1 MAPKPKKAST
11 SYSPKPMGL
20 YEQGQTSRAA
30 AKKQAEKV
38 TAKRLKATKY
48 APAPMTAKQKETFRR
63 AAEKKQALRNLK
75 KDPILKG
82 AKAVLKTAGN
92 PVGAG
97 IKAAGAAAKRAKTVG
112 REARDVV
119 TAVGTAVSGRN
130 VGYGGGKFAK
140 KDLKTQIKEVGSA
153 IKSGKKGTEAAQVR
167 FGGRKKG
174 TVGAGSLDQNV
185 SKKKAK
191 RK

>member
-11 SYSPKPMGL
+11 SYSPAPM
-20 YEQGQTSRAA
+20 SAA
-30 AKKQAEKV
+30 AKK
-38 TAKRLKATKY
+38 
-48 APAPMTAKQKETFRR
+48 
-63 AAEKKQALRNLK
+63 
-75 KDPILKG
+75 
-82 AKAVLKTAGN
+82 
-92 PVGAG
+92 
-97 IKAAGAAAKRAKTVG
+97 KAAAAGKKTQSRMLVPIKEPGRVKTGSSTVSKVVKRAKTVA
-112 REARDVV
+112 REARDIP

-153 IKSGKKGTEAAQVR
+153 IKSGKKGTAAAQVR
-167 FGGRKKG
+167 FGGKKKG

-185 SKKKAK
+185 SKMKAK